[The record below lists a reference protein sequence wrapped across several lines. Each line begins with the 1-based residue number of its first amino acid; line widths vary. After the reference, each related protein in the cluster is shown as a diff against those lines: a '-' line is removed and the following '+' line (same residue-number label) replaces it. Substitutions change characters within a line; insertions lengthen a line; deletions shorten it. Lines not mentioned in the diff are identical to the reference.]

1 MEEPLVAASVAG
13 SVEQREALA
22 GRYTRN
28 GRPREILV
36 EPSVARA
43 KFERELEEYRKI
55 EHERRRHGCW
65 LLEVSYPEVLVAFV
79 AAHLRPPAVLFGALL
94 DFTNYDLWAPSVT
107 LVNPLTAEPLKM
119 REIPVQLRMVRK
131 IQQQVEVPG
140 LGMMTQEGEQ
150 PLLQA
155 ELPDEVPFFCIPGVR
170 EYHEHPGH
178 SADDWLDHRGQGE
191 GTLYFLLEKL
201 YHYGVAPIKG
211 YQIGM
216 HIAGF
221 IRPDNPL

>member
-1 MEEPLVAASVAG
+1 MEEPAVPAG
-13 SVEQREALA
+13 TTPAESTLAPA
-22 GRYTRN
+22 GRYTRT

-36 EPSVARA
+36 DPAVSRS
-43 KFERELEEYRKI
+43 KFERELKDYRRI
-55 EHERRRHGCW
+55 ERDQRRHGWW
-65 LLEVSYPEVLVAFV
+65 LLEAVYPEVLVAFV
-79 AAHLRPPAVLFGALL
+79 GANLRPPAILFAALL

-107 LVNPLTAEPLKM
+107 LVNPFTTEPLKM
-119 REIPVQLRMVRK
+119 REIPHQLRMVRK

-140 LGMMTQEGEQ
+140 VGTMTQEGEQ

-178 SADDWLDHRGQGE
+178 SADDWLDHRGKGE
-191 GTLYFLLEKL
+191 GTLFFLLEKL
-201 YHYGVAPIKG
+201 YQYGAAPIKG

-216 HIAGF
+216 HISGF
-221 IRPDNPL
+221 VRPDNPL